1 MLGGKMIME
10 KWRQETK
17 EKTKNPEIEIKTAN

>member
-10 KWRQETK
+10 KWRFWKQETK
-17 EKTKNPEIEIKTAN
+17 GKTKSPEESS

>member
-10 KWRQETK
+10 KWKFWEQEK
-17 EKTKNPEIEIKTAN
+17 KGKTKSPEKSS